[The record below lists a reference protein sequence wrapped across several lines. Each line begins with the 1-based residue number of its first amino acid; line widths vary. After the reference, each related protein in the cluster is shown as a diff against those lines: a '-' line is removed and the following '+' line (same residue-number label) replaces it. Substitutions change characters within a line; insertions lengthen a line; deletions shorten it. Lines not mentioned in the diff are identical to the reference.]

1 MLFVV
6 GIRLHERVQLL
17 TVKSELGYWLWINCF
32 DMKKLHILIF
42 VACFLLHPLLKG
54 QEIGA
59 SQQSKADSIQK
70 TADDTTYPKL
80 QVKGLFQARYLVSGT
95 KDVDVN
101 GQHHSDGSG
110 TDNNFMVK
118 YMRVQMRAQISKRTE
133 VAVLAN
139 LADFKSDPK
148 TKVLE
153 NAYLKYTFSPKLA
166 ITVGQFRPWFGI
178 EETYPIDIIKSLD
191 WSNQYLEFGKLGWA
205 SFQIGVAA
213 TGETTLGEIPFSY
226 SLSVVNGN
234 GKNQVV
240 DNDNGK
246 QYATRLVFGFSKKYG
261 VNLGLN
267 GGIGEV
273 MKKQVHA
280 LGVDLTGNVSFGRR
294 WNLDMQLEAKQAINH
309 NLYYSLEES
318 ARTSKLSDYLVR
330 GIYFLPNLRYEVN
343 YFNLSA
349 FELSCRYEY
358 IDPNY
363 KLHAN
368 ARQTYTP
375 MFGLEFLKNYG
386 ARIQLGLQLDR
397 YKKQTVN
404 TTEFNKNLFIVQV
417 QSRF

>member
-1 MLFVV
+1 MRKLSVLISV
-6 GIRLHERVQLL
+6 LYILL
-17 TVKSELGYWLWINCF
+17 CPTV
-32 DMKKLHILIF
+32 
-42 VACFLLHPLLKG
+42 KG
-54 QEIGA
+54 QEPGPVELA
-59 SQQSKADSIQK
+59 KRDSVQQTKGDV
-70 TADDTTYPKL
+70 TYPKL
-80 QVKGLFQARYLVSGT
+80 QIKGLFQARYLISAT

-101 GQHHSDGSG
+101 GLHHSDGSG

-205 SFQIGVAA
+205 SFQIGMAA
-213 TGETTLGEIPFSY
+213 TGEVNLGDMPFSY
-226 SLSVVNGN
+226 SFSVVNGN

-246 QYATRLVFGFSKKYG
+246 QYSTRLVFGLSKKYG

-273 MKKQVHA
+273 VKKQVHA
-280 LGVDLTGNVSFGRR
+280 LGVDLSGNVDFGKR

-309 NLYYSLEES
+309 NLYYALDEE

-343 YFNLSA
+343 YYNLSA

-363 KLHAN
+363 KLNAN
-368 ARQTYTP
+368 ARQTFTP

-397 YKKQTVN
+397 YKKQTQDTN
-404 TTEFNKNLFIVQV
+404 EYNKNLFIVQV

>member
-1 MLFVV
+1 MRKLSVLISV
-6 GIRLHERVQLL
+6 LYILL
-17 TVKSELGYWLWINCF
+17 CPTV
-32 DMKKLHILIF
+32 
-42 VACFLLHPLLKG
+42 KG
-54 QEIGA
+54 QEPGPVELDKRD
-59 SQQSKADSIQK
+59 SVQQTKGDV
-70 TADDTTYPKL
+70 TYPKL
-80 QVKGLFQARYLVSGT
+80 QIKGLFQARYLISAT

-101 GQHHSDGSG
+101 GLHHSDGSG

-205 SFQIGVAA
+205 SFQIGMAA
-213 TGETTLGEIPFSY
+213 TGEVNLGDMPFSY
-226 SLSVVNGN
+226 SFSVVNGN

-246 QYATRLVFGFSKKYG
+246 QYSTRLVFGLSKKYG

-273 MKKQVHA
+273 VKKQVHA
-280 LGVDLTGNVSFGRR
+280 LGVDLSGNVDFGKR

-309 NLYYSLEES
+309 NLYYALDEE

-343 YFNLSA
+343 YYNLSA

-363 KLHAN
+363 KLNAN
-368 ARQTYTP
+368 ARQTFTP

-397 YKKQTVN
+397 YKKQTQDTN
-404 TTEFNKNLFIVQV
+404 EYNKNLFIVQV